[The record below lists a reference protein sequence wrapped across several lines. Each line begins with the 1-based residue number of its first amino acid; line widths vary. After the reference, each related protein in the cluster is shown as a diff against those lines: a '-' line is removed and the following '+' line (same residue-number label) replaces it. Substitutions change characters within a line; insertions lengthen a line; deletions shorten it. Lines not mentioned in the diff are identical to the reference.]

1 MTSPRDALSV
11 VETIMVLAAPAEANG
26 GSRMFEE
33 MKTYKA
39 VGQNGETVLVS
50 AYTESEARQKAEEE
64 LGWGNV
70 IRFKQV

>member
-1 MTSPRDALSV
+1 
-11 VETIMVLAAPAEANG
+11 
-26 GSRMFEE
+26 MFDQ

-50 AYTESEARQKAEEE
+50 AYTESEARQKAEQA

-70 IRFKQV
+70 IRFEEV

>member
-1 MTSPRDALSV
+1 
-11 VETIMVLAAPAEANG
+11 
-26 GSRMFEE
+26 MFDE

-39 VGQNGETVLVS
+39 VGQNGETVIVS

-70 IRFKQV
+70 IKFEQI